1 MSLVYFVFS
10 LGHPSA
16 IYMNFSDGRHF
27 KPVYGKDYVDSLL
40 ASADQVM
47 AGLERSAG
55 DQLSSH
61 QNRST
66 CLQGQIDL
74 IRCHQVA
81 QDQRI
86 SYAVAREAEVSDGRL
101 NERLILLILFFF

>member
-1 MSLVYFVFS
+1 MSFALFFFGASFS
-10 LGHPSA
+10 YP
-16 IYMNFSDGRHF
+16 YEFSDGRHF

-74 IRCHQVA
+74 IRSPQVA